1 MTGLRHSSGMTR
13 IFIDSDAC
21 PVKDEVYRVAGR
33 YGLHTLVVANRMIA
47 LPDSPLIERV
57 VVEAGPDVADDWIA
71 ERSVENDIVI
81 TADIPL
87 AARCVGKGVHVLDPK
102 GRVLD
107 ADAIG
112 MALAMR
118 NLMTDLRSAGM
129 MTPGGAAF
137 GKADRSR
144 FLSALDTLVN
154 KARKPRLRP
163 MTLPP
168 G

>member
-1 MTGLRHSSGMTR
+1 MTR

-33 YGLHTLVVANRMIA
+33 YGLHVFVVANRMIA
-47 LPDSPLIERV
+47 VPDAPLVERI

-71 ERSVENDIVI
+71 EHTQDADIVI

-87 AARCVGKGVHVLDPK
+87 AARYVEKGAYVLEPK
-102 GRVLD
+102 GRLLD
-107 ADAIG
+107 GDAIG

-129 MTPGGAAF
+129 MTPGGAPF

-144 FLSALDTLVN
+144 FLSALDTLVI
-154 KARKPRLRP
+154 KARKPRPRP
-163 MTLPP
+163 LTPP
-168 G
+168 VF

>member
-1 MTGLRHSSGMTR
+1 MTR

-33 YGLHTLVVANRMIA
+33 YNVHVFVVANRMIA
-47 LPDSPLIERV
+47 LPPSPFIERV

-71 ERSVENDIVI
+71 ERAQSRDIVI

-87 AARCVGKGVHVLDPK
+87 AARCVENGAYVLEPK
-102 GRVLD
+102 GRLLD
-107 ADAIG
+107 GDAIG

-129 MTPGGAAF
+129 ITPGASSF

-144 FLSALDTLVN
+144 FLSVLDTLVV
-154 KARKPRLRP
+154 KARKPKIMSVMP
-163 MTLPP
+163 SFD
-168 G
+168 